1 MTESVLSTESTQLR
15 REAGLKLEYGNSQPT
30 PSSGAS
36 ALVTQRLTKNFGGL
50 RALDGV
56 SIDVAKGSI
65 TLVIG
70 PNGSGKTTL
79 INVVTGFLSADDGKV
94 VFEGRDI
101 TNKPPHEIF
110 QMGVVRTFQNPHP
123 LKKLAVLENL
133 LIAEPGY
140 GESVLQSFTRRWID
154 KEERLVKKAFDILNF
169 LGIEHLWDEQAMN
182 LSGGQLR
189 LLEIG
194 RALMCDAKL
203 IIMDEPIAGVAPALS
218 HSILKK
224 LKELTKS
231 GISFLI
237 VEHRLDIIL
246 DYVDWVYVMA
256 NGRIVA
262 EGKSDEILKN
272 PKVIEVYLGAQG

>member
-1 MTESVLSTESTQLR
+1 M
-15 REAGLKLEYGNSQPT
+15 
-30 PSSGAS
+30 
-36 ALVTQRLTKNFGGL
+36 
-50 RALDGV
+50 

-79 INVVTGFLSADDGKV
+79 INVVTGFLGADGGRVFFDGK
-94 VFEGRDI
+94 DI

-110 QMGVVRTFQNPHP
+110 KMGVVRTFQNPHP

-140 GESVLQSFTRRWID
+140 GESVYQSFTRAWVR
-154 KEERLVKKAFDILNF
+154 KEEELVKKAFEILKF

-194 RALMCDAKL
+194 RALMCDARL
-203 IIMDEPIAGVAPALS
+203 IIMDEPIAGVAPSLA
-218 HSILKK
+218 HSILRK
-224 LKELTKS
+224 LTELARA

-246 DYVDWVYVMA
+246 DYVDKVYVMA
-256 NGRIVA
+256 NGKIVA
-262 EGKSDEILKN
+262 EGRGEEILKN
-272 PKVIEVYLGAQG
+272 PKVVEVYLGAQG